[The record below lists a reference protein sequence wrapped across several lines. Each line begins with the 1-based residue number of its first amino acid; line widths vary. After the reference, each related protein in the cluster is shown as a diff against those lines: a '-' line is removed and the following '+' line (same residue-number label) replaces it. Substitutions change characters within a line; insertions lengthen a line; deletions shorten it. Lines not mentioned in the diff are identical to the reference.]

1 MLSSSLTMLFK
12 HLGSSLCH
20 QSEHY
25 VITLTLRSAMG
36 IQSDVNEQLIR
47 ETKVTSLEEWQK
59 YYVIVLFDEVK

>member
-1 MLSSSLTMLFK
+1 MLFK

-36 IQSDVNEQLIR
+36 IQSDVNEQLTR
-47 ETKVTSLEEWQK
+47 EASVTSLEEWQK
-59 YYVIVLFDEVK
+59 YVIVLFDKVK

>member
-1 MLSSSLTMLFK
+1 
-12 HLGSSLCH
+12 
-20 QSEHY
+20 
-25 VITLTLRSAMG
+25 MG